1 METGEIET
9 SETEIIVVDTE
20 NEDRIEVP
28 NEDVE
33 QRGTDSK
40 TSGRKK
46 TKKTHQ
52 WTFKYLKVQRTPLR
66 ILSQGQVN
74 GVLKSPSHSWL

>member
-9 SETEIIVVDTE
+9 SETEIVVVDTE

-40 TSGRKK
+40 TRKFESGRKK

-66 ILSQGQVN
+66 IFSQGQVN
-74 GVLKSPSHSWL
+74 GVL

>member
-9 SETEIIVVDTE
+9 SETEIVVVDTE

-33 QRGTDSK
+33 ERGTDSK

-46 TKKTHQ
+46 YIKQ
-52 WTFKYLKVQRTPLR
+52 
-66 ILSQGQVN
+66 
-74 GVLKSPSHSWL
+74 

>member
-9 SETEIIVVDTE
+9 LETEIAEADTE

-33 QRGTDSK
+33 KRGTDSI
-40 TSGRKK
+40 TPGRKK
-46 TKKTHQ
+46 
-52 WTFKYLKVQRTPLR
+52 
-66 ILSQGQVN
+66 
-74 GVLKSPSHSWL
+74 